1 MSPAMMQIV
10 MIVGLFAIMY
20 FLLIRPQKK
29 QEKRIADMRKNIKV
43 GDDIITI
50 GGICGKVVKVKED
63 KLTIQVGAD
72 KTKFDITKW
81 AVSSVEK
88 AAPDSKKKTTGELEE
103 EKQEKEKKVSPK
115 KIKKL
120 GSSEEKADEEKP
132 EEKTEEKTEEKAEE
146 PVNEAAAEPVSDAA
160 ADAEP
165 TPETEA
171 PAEAETAADA
181 ADEKPEA

>member
-132 EEKTEEKTEEKAEE
+132 EEKAEE

>member
-120 GSSEEKADEEKP
+120 GASEEKADEEKP
-132 EEKTEEKTEEKAEE
+132 EEKTEEKAEA

-181 ADEKPEA
+181 AGEKPEA